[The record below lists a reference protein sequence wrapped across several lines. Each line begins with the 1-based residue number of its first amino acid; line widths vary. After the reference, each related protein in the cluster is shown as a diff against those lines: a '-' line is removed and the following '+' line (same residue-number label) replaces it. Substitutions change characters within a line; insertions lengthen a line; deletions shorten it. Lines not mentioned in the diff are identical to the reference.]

1 MDNKHLSQV
10 PEVDEDGDIVKV
22 TTEQKVW
29 KYIGAE
35 STLFI
40 VVLLFAYLCIFGA
53 ILQAVEADEEIKLN
67 VEWRDLIGR
76 IQQNISA
83 EDYASLLTFVERD
96 DVRGTEGFVTYD
108 EATGEWIKGDALA
121 FFSSVSY
128 CFNLV
133 STIGYGD
140 IIVQTDEGKIL
151 SIFCIL
157 IGFPIGVAAYTRFAE
172 WAFSIISTPVNRYL
186 WRNNKMVN
194 LVLTK
199 FDKNHD
205 GELDIQE
212 LSQFFA
218 TMGAEVSHEEVEM
231 VIKNIEGPDMY
242 NGKISVGDFMKIAK
256 DPVLAGQVG
265 LLGRET
271 YKLPF
276 SAGLLVGFVIVHT
289 LIAEFV
295 FDINEHATDS
305 IYFTIVTMTTVGLGD
320 IVPAAGF
327 RLGASALAFV
337 GVGFTLMFLQEV
349 ARRLQA
355 TTDFQKRNMRRAIR
369 RLATKDPS
377 ELGHE

>member
-1 MDNKHLSQV
+1 MEHKSVV
-10 PEVDEDGDIVKV
+10 PEVDEDGDLVKK
-22 TTEQKVW
+22 TPEQYVW

-40 VVLLFAYLCIFGA
+40 VVMLFAYLCVFGA
-53 ILQAVEADEEIKLN
+53 ILQEVEADTEIALN
-67 VEWRDLIGR
+67 KVWVDLIAR

-83 EDYASLLTFVERD
+83 EDYASLLSFVDRD
-96 DVRGTEGFVTYD
+96 DVRGTEGFVSFD
-108 EATGEWIKGDALA
+108 PSTGDWIKGDYVA

-140 IIVQTDEGKIL
+140 IIVRTDGGKIL
-151 SIFCIL
+151 SMFCIL
-157 IGFPIGVAAYTRFAE
+157 LGFPIGVAAYTRFAD
-172 WAFSIISTPVNRYL
+172 WVFSIVSTPINRYL

-199 FDKNHD
+199 YDKNHD
-205 GELDIQE
+205 GELDVQE

-218 TMGAEVSHEEVEM
+218 SAGAEVSYEEVEL

-256 DPVLAGQVG
+256 DPVLAGHVG

-276 SAGLLVGFVIVHT
+276 SAGLLVAFVIVHT
-289 LIAEFV
+289 IVSEFA
-295 FDINEHATDS
+295 FNINEHPTDS
-305 IYFTIVTMTTVGLGD
+305 TYFTIVTMTTVGLGD
-320 IVPAAGF
+320 IVPDREY
-327 RLGASALAFV
+327 RLIASVLAFI
-337 GVGFTLMFLQEV
+337 GVGFMLMFLQEV

-369 RLATKDPS
+369 RLATKDPE